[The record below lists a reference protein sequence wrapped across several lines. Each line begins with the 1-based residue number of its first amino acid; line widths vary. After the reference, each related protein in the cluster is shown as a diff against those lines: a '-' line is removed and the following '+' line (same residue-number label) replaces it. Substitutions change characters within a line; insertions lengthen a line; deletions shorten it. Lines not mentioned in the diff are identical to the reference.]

1 MESILRNPPA
11 KTAARSNR
19 IPLKFILG
27 GVVLL
32 GVIAFVMYSS
42 FQSNTVYYYTLPE
55 LQAQRAQLTGR
66 TIRVNAPLDKASIQ
80 NDQKNL
86 ILQFNLVEGDLI
98 LPVVYHGVAPDT
110 MSSGESVVAEGQ
122 LDSNGIFQAGTILV
136 KCPSKYEASP
146 VQ

>member
-11 KTAARSNR
+11 KKATRSNS

-55 LQAQRAQLTGR
+55 LQAQRAQLTGH
-66 TIRVNAPLDKASIQ
+66 TVRVNGPLDKTSIQ

-86 ILQFNLVEGDLI
+86 ILQFNLMEDNIV

-110 MSSGESVVAEGQ
+110 MGSGESVVAEGQ
-122 LDSNGIFQAGTILV
+122 LDSNGIFQASTILV
-136 KCPSKYEASP
+136 KCPSKYEESP